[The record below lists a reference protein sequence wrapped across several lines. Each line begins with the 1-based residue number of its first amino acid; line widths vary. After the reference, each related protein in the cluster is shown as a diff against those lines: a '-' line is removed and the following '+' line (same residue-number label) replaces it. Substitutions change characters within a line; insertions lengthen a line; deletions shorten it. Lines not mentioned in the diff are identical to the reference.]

1 MRVLVV
7 GTRPE
12 AMEHTGELLRDAG
25 HEVVTCHEAG
35 EPAFPCRGLRGEAC
49 PLDGPGVDVVISARD
64 RALPTPTPFEEGAA
78 CALRHHVPMVVHGFT
93 SEHPYEP
100 WSPVESRHDEELAA
114 VAEAVAGAPL
124 REHCDLARATAR
136 QVLDAARLPSD
147 GVEAVVTRRRAR
159 LRVMLTLPPGA
170 ESGASSVAAKVLGTL
185 RRMDPDARGIDLG
198 FAASRA

>member
-25 HEVVTCHEAG
+25 HEVVTCHDPGA
-35 EPAFPCRGLRGEAC
+35 PAFPCRGLQGDPC

-93 SEHPYEP
+93 SEHPYEA
-100 WSPVESRHDEELAA
+100 WSAAESRADSELAA
-114 VAEAVAGAPL
+114 VAEAVAHAPL
-124 REHCDLARATAR
+124 REHGDLARTTAR
-136 QVLDAARLPSD
+136 QVLDAAHLPSD
-147 GVEAVVTRRRAR
+147 GVDAVVTRRQAR
-159 LRVMLTLPPGA
+159 LRVMLTLPRGA
-170 ESGASSVAAKVLGTL
+170 EPAASSVAAKVLGAL

-198 FAASRA
+198 FAPSGA

>member
-25 HEVVTCHEAG
+25 HEVVTCHDPGA
-35 EPAFPCRGLRGEAC
+35 PAFPCRGLQGDAC

-64 RALPTPTPFEEGAA
+64 RAWPTPTPFEEGAA

-100 WSPVESRHDEELAA
+100 WSPAESRHDSELAA
-114 VAEAVAGAPL
+114 VAEVVAHAPL
-124 REHCDLARATAR
+124 REHGDVARATAR
-136 QVLDAARLPSD
+136 QVLDAAHLPSD
-147 GVEAVVTRRRAR
+147 EVDAVVTRRAAR
-159 LRVMLTLPPGA
+159 LRVMLTLPAGA
-170 ESGASSVAAKVLGTL
+170 EPAASSVAAKVLGTL
-185 RRMDPDARGIDLG
+185 RRIDPDARGIDLG
-198 FAASRA
+198 FAAPGA